1 MQGERMKDNEYTL
14 CTEADL
20 LRHVW
25 NLRSVFP
32 AFTSPQWV
40 DTEIAKITAELERRD
55 AKQSETI

>member
-1 MQGERMKDNEYTL
+1 MKDNEYIL
-14 CTEADL
+14 CTEAEL

-40 DTEIAKITAELERRD
+40 DTEIAKITAELKRRD